1 LAEPAWISPGT
12 VRTARIQ
19 LADDRRDGTS
29 RIDWASLLRR
39 VFKIDVLRCARCGGR
54 MRVISVIEE
63 PPAIEKILRH
73 LGLPHVPLPTSP
85 ARGQQAFAYE
95 AA

>member
-1 LAEPAWISPGT
+1 MSYRA
-12 VRTARIQ
+12 
-19 LADDRRDGTS
+19 RDGTS

-39 VFKIDVLRCARCGGR
+39 VFKIDLLACARCAGR

-63 PPAIEKILRH
+63 PPVIEKILRH
-73 LGLPHVPLPTSP
+73 LGLPHVPLPTAP
-85 ARGQQAFAYE
+85 ARGQKAFAFE